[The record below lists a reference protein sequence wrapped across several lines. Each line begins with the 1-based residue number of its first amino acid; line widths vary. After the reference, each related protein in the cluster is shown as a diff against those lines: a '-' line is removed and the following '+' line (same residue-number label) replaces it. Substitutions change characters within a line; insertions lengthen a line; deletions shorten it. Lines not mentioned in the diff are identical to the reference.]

1 MNEKIA
7 KIFAAVCVVCAM
19 IAMAACNSGGSDLP
33 VDEPDSAQSSEY
45 VGEISESNSVSNAQ
59 TTVNDTTQKANAA
72 TVKNTV
78 DAARCTK
85 PF

>member
-33 VDEPDSAQSSEY
+33 STNLTAHKVRNMSAKFP
-45 VGEISESNSVSNAQ
+45 
-59 TTVNDTTQKANAA
+59 KAIRSA
-72 TVKNTV
+72 THKLL
-78 DAARCTK
+78 
-85 PF
+85 

>member
-33 VDEPDSAQSSEY
+33 ADDPDSAQSSEY
-45 VGEISESNSVSNAQ
+45 VGEISKTKRSSTHKLMYTKQRKMQMRQQSKTQ
-59 TTVNDTTQKANAA
+59 STT
-72 TVKNTV
+72 
-78 DAARCTK
+78 ARCTK

>member
-1 MNEKIA
+1 MYP
-7 KIFAAVCVVCAM
+7 VCAM

-33 VDEPDSAQSSEY
+33 ADEPDSAQSSEY

-78 DAARCTK
+78 DDRALYEAFLKTK
-85 PF
+85 SWQTSV